1 MKNRLNNNE
10 KAFFA
15 LVKAGLWEQD
25 VKLSTCV
32 GIAFSEIRRLAEEQS
47 VVGLVSAGLE
57 HVVDVKIPKEEALQF
72 VGQAL
77 QLEQQNNAMNHFIGV
92 IVDKMRR
99 AGIYTL
105 LVKGQGIARCYER
118 PLWRACGDV
127 DFYLSESNYNAA
139 RGFLKP
145 LASHVED
152 EDCKRLHLGMTIDQW
167 TVELHGTLHSD
178 FSNRMNKGLDDVH
191 RSIFDSGDVRSWN
204 NDGVSVYMPSADND
218 VIIVF
223 THFLQHFFIGGIG
236 LRQICDW
243 SRLLWTYRDQID
255 RKMLDDRLKAMRLIS
270 EWKAFSAFAVEYLD
284 MPRKAMPLY
293 DDSKK
298 WHKKASFLKGLIL
311 EAGNLGINNESYR
324 FSQSE
329 RVSKMTVFRQRLKEF
344 SRLTLL
350 FPWDAPV
357 FFVTYLVNRLL
368 NMRG

>member
-1 MKNRLNNNE
+1 MTCYNYE
-10 KAFFA
+10 QAFFA

-25 VKLSTCV
+25 VRLSSY
-32 GIAFSEIRRLAEEQS
+32 GELDFSEIRRLAEEQS

-57 HVVDVKIPKEEALQF
+57 HVEDVKIPKEELLQF

-77 QLEQQNNAMNHFIGV
+77 QLEQQNKAMNYFIGV
-92 IVDKMRR
+92 IVDKMRK

-127 DFYLSESNYNAA
+127 DFYLNKSNYQAA
-139 RGFLKP
+139 KEFLKP
-145 LASHVED
+145 LANHIEEED
-152 EDCKRLHLGMTIDQW
+152 NKRLHLGMTIEPW

-191 RSIFDSGDVRSWN
+191 QAVFNGGDVRNWN
-204 NDGVSVYMPSADND
+204 NDGVLVFMPSADND

-223 THFLQHFFIGGIG
+223 THFLQHFYVGGIG

-243 SRLLWTYRDQID
+243 CRLLWTYRDSLNHGLLESRI
-255 RKMLDDRLKAMRLIS
+255 RRMGLLT
-270 EWKAFSAFAVEYLD
+270 EWKAFAAFAVEYLD
-284 MPRKAMPLY
+284 MPQKAMPLY
-293 DDSKK
+293 DNSRK
-298 WHKKASFLKGLIL
+298 WQKKASFLKGLIM

-329 RVSKMTVFRQRLKEF
+329 SISKMTVFRQRLKEF

-350 FPWDAPV
+350 FPGNAPT
-357 FFVTYLVNRLL
+357 FFGTYLLNRIM
-368 NMRG
+368 NPRG